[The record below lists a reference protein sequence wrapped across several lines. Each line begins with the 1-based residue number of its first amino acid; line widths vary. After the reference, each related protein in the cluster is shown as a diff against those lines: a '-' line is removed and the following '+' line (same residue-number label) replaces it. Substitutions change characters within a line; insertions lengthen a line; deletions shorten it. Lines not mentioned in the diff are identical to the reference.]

1 MFVLECFT
9 LNFYSTHGSL
19 TKGKAFN
26 ILTRKN
32 KVLYIP
38 LVPIYKNIHVHIKEK
53 GKFTEILS

>member
-1 MFVLECFT
+1 MDLLPKERPLIFWLE
-9 LNFYSTHGSL
+9 
-19 TKGKAFN
+19 
-26 ILTRKN
+26 KN